1 MMDAILVE
9 SLDQEGKGVAHNTA
23 GKVVFIEG
31 ALAGER
37 VSYSTYR
44 RKPAFEQASVQS
56 IDKASSQ
63 RVTPRCPH
71 FGVCGGC
78 SLQHL
83 DFSAQV
89 AVKQRV
95 LEDSLLHLGNA
106 RPETMLR
113 PVYGSP
119 WGYRRR
125 ARLSVRRVDKKG
137 GVLVGFH
144 EKRSSFIADMH
155 SCRTLAPRISVLIDP
170 LREMIAMLSIS
181 DRLPQIE
188 VSCGESVDALTL
200 RIMEPLAT
208 ADEAI
213 LKAFADAH
221 QVQFWLQ
228 PGAPATS
235 TRPYYP
241 LDAPVLD
248 YTLPEYGIRIP
259 FVPNDFTQVN
269 FAVNRVMVRR
279 AMQLLDPKPGERIAD
294 LFCGLGNFGLP
305 IARTGAHVLGLEGSD
320 YLVGRA
326 RANAALNGLP
336 NIEFGAVDLLKPDKG
351 LFGDLGVFDKLLID
365 PPREGAME
373 VVKSL
378 SGPKPRRI
386 VYVSCN
392 PATLA
397 RDTAVLVHVQG
408 YRLKAAGVI
417 NMFPHTAHVEGIAL
431 FEPR

>member
-1 MMDAILVE
+1 MMDAVLVE
-9 SLDQEGKGVAHNTA
+9 SLDQEGKGVARNA
-23 GKVVFIEG
+23 DGKVMFIEG

-37 VSYSTYR
+37 VSYTTYR
-44 RKPAFEQASVQS
+44 RKPAFEQAKVRS
-56 IDKASSQ
+56 IEKTSGQ
-63 RVTPRCPH
+63 RVAPRCPH

-83 DFSAQV
+83 DFLAQV

-125 ARLSVRRVDKKG
+125 ARLSVRRVEKKG

-155 SCRTLAPRISVLIDP
+155 SCRTLAPKISGLIDP
-170 LREMIAMLSIS
+170 LREMIAALTIS

-221 QVQFWLQ
+221 RVQFWLQ
-228 PGAPATS
+228 PGSPATS

-241 LDAPVLD
+241 LDAPELD
-248 YTLPEYGIRIP
+248 YTLPEYGIRMP

-269 FAVNRVMVRR
+269 FEVNRLMVRR

-305 IARTGAHVLGLEGSD
+305 IARMGARVLGLEGSG

-326 RANAALNGLP
+326 RVNAELNGLA
-336 NIEFGAVDLLKPDKG
+336 NIEFRPVDLLKPDKG
-351 LFGDLGVFDKLLID
+351 LFDELGVFDKLLID
-365 PPREGAME
+365 PPREGAMAL
-373 VVKSL
+373 VKSL
-378 SGPKPRRI
+378 SEPKAHRI

-397 RDTAVLVHVQG
+397 RDAAVLVHVQG

-417 NMFPHTAHVEGIAL
+417 NMFPHTAHVESVAL
-431 FEPR
+431 FEPQ